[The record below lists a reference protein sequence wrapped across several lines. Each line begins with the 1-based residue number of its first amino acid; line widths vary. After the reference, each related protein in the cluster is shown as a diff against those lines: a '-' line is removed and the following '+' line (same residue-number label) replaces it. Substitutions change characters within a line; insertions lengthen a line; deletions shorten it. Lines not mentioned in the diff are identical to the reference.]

1 MKISVKE
8 LKQAIKESPEAFN
21 NTLTYNELEEVIQEA
36 YEDGFFEDITLED
49 IADTKQFSTMMEAF
63 LSELKFK
70 RVIRGKK
77 IFKKVICPKNKKFVK
92 PLQKCV
98 QKSAK
103 EKITKRKAMKKAAI
117 KRRGKMGMIL
127 RKRLKSLKKR
137 ASFGL
142 K

>member
-63 LSELKFK
+63 LSELKF
-70 RVIRGKK
+70 IIGYFCSNLF
-77 IFKKVICPKNKKFVK
+77 I
-92 PLQKCV
+92 
-98 QKSAK
+98 
-103 EKITKRKAMKKAAI
+103 
-117 KRRGKMGMIL
+117 
-127 RKRLKSLKKR
+127 KSLVP
-137 ASFGL
+137 SVL
-142 K
+142 PSSTNTNS